1 MIEMRGIIP
10 LISDLVDS
18 KRLPKVAGAVLSALS
33 WFVGKFLFLFVT
45 VQQPILKLL
54 VTNNLASQ
62 LVDFRID

>member
-10 LISDLVDS
+10 LIAGLVDS
-18 KRLPKVAGAVLSALS
+18 KRLPKVAVAALSALS